1 MADLFIEGLSKT
13 YGRDPVLSAADLHVP
28 SGTLVALLGASGS
41 GKTTLLRLICGFE
54 RADGGTIRLD
64 GRTLAGPGVQLAP
77 ERRQIGYVAQEGALF
92 PHLSVASNIAFGLP
106 RAERRSSA
114 IVHRLLATVGLQ
126 PSYAERLPHEL
137 SGGEQQR
144 VALARALAPSPR
156 IVLLDEP
163 FSSLDAALRTETR
176 AAVAD
181 ALAQTGATALL
192 VTHDQAEA
200 LSMGRQVAVLRAGRM
215 AQVAEPDVLYRRPM
229 DAEMARFVGEAVLLP
244 GVANGGTVV
253 CALGRLRLAAGM
265 PRGAVEV
272 MLRPEQVRVVDG
284 GGVWATVTSTT
295 FYGHDA
301 MVGLALADP
310 DTRASTHVTARV
322 QGYRRPA
329 PGDTVQ
335 LAVDGD
341 VVTFA
346 QAGTLDI
353 QRTKPSDRDR
363 LTQTFVKR
371 VATA

>member
-1 MADLFIEGLSKT
+1 MADLVIEGLSKT
-13 YGRDPVLSAADLHVP
+13 YGRDPVLSAADLRVP

-54 RADGGTIRLD
+54 RVDGGTIRLD
-64 GRTLAGPGVQLAP
+64 GRTLAGPGVHLAP
-77 ERRQIGYVAQEGALF
+77 ERRRIGYVAQDGALF
-92 PHLSVASNIAFGLP
+92 PHLSVASNIGFGLP

-114 IVHRLLATVGLQ
+114 IVHRLLATVGLG
-126 PSYAERLPHEL
+126 PSYADRLPHEL

-144 VALARALAPSPR
+144 IALARALAPGPR

-215 AQVAEPDVLYRRPM
+215 AQVDEPDVLYRRPM

-244 GVANGGTVV
+244 GVADNGTVV
-253 CALGRLRLAAGM
+253 CALGRLRLVDGM
-265 PRGAVEV
+265 PRGSVEV
-272 MLRPEQVRVVDG
+272 MLRPEQVRIVDG
-284 GGVWATVTSTT
+284 GGVRATVTSTT

-301 MVGLALADP
+301 TVCLALADR
-310 DTRASTHVTARV
+310 DTRSPTHVTARV

-329 PGDTVQ
+329 TGDTVQ

-346 QAGTLDI
+346 HAGAADV
-353 QRTKPSDRDR
+353 QRTDFSDRDR
-363 LTQTFVKR
+363 LTTTLVKQ
-371 VATA
+371 AETA